1 MNAATNEATADRV
14 MLCTDGNKHRDMR
27 RVFIRPLVPAAVATL
42 RERLKELAEA
52 RLDELVGKGRFD
64 GVGELA
70 HFLPLTVVTEL
81 VGFNEE
87 GKRQMLRWAAGM
99 FNSMGPEGNARTLD
113 GLAITGEMFEYIAT
127 RAPRSS
133 LDPGGWGAALFAAAD
148 RGELAQQDAQAMLM
162 DYLGPAL
169 DTTIHGTSAALW
181 LFARHP
187 AQWEKLRADPALI
200 PGAIN
205 EVLRLESP
213 IRAFTRYATRDADVG
228 GTLVPGG
235 SRVLMLYACAN
246 RDGRRYADPEA
257 FDITRN
263 PTDHLAFG
271 HGAHMCAG
279 MHLAK
284 LEIGLLLE
292 GLARRVAGFEV
303 HGEQRAVHNTLRGL
317 ASLDLSV
324 RAA

>member
-1 MNAATNEATADRV
+1 
-14 MLCTDGNKHRDMR
+14 MLCTDGRRHRDMR
-27 RVFIRPLVPAAVATL
+27 HVFTRPLVPAAVATL
-42 RERLKELAEA
+42 RERLRGLAEA
-52 RLDELVGKGRFD
+52 RLDELVARGRFD
-64 GVGELA
+64 GVADLA
-70 HFLPLTVVTEL
+70 HYLPLTVVTEL

-87 GKRQMLRWAAGM
+87 GRRQMLRWAAAM
-99 FNSMGPEGNARTLD
+99 FDSMGPEGNTRTLE

-133 LDPGGWGAALFAAAD
+133 LDPAGWGAALFAAAD
-148 RGELAQQDAQAMLM
+148 RGELAHADAQSMLI

-187 AQWEKLRADPALI
+187 EQWQALRAEPALI

-213 IRAFTRYATRDADVG
+213 IRAFTRHATRDVVVD
-228 GTLVPGG
+228 GTLIPAGA
-235 SRVLMLYACAN
+235 RVLMLYACAN

-257 FDITRN
+257 FDIRRN
-263 PTDHLAFG
+263 AADHLAFG
-271 HGAHMCAG
+271 QGAHACAG
-279 MHLAK
+279 MHLAR

-292 GLARRVAGFEV
+292 GLARRVAGFEL
-303 HGEQRAVHNTLRGL
+303 HAAQRAVHNTLRGF